1 MIYYRYRL
9 IDETHWLH
17 NTVGAMTKNSRWD
30 GTHVAWDGRRN
41 TSHDVESRHP
51 TREPNIYTQSTQH
64 KILLKSTRPERGC
77 VRPLY
82 VLFIGGAT
90 VVPFHQSAL
99 VLLNAGGEPLNDLA
113 RRHARR
119 AW

>member
-30 GTHVAWDGRRN
+30 GPTRRA
-41 TSHDVESRHP
+41 TGAAEHDVESRHP
-51 TREPNIYTQSTQH
+51 TRAANIYTQSTQH
-64 KILLKSTRPERGC
+64 KILLKSTRPERGG